1 MATATQNIQN
11 TVNRAVSDARAGD
24 FEALKK
30 DVNVAAHQASQL
42 ATKQLG
48 KVRSLAKDNP
58 MAAARISFGVGAL
71 VGAAIFA
78 IARPRPTPYDQ
89 LRSAL
94 RSSAKRTRGAF
105 KAGWRS
111 ARRAM

>member
-11 TVNRAVSDARAGD
+11 TVNRAMTDARAGD

-30 DVNVAAHQASQL
+30 DVNVAAQQASQI
-42 ATKQLG
+42 ANKQLG
-48 KVRSLAKDNP
+48 KVQRYAKDNP
-58 MAAARISFGVGAL
+58 MAAAGVCFGIGAL

-78 IARPRPTPYDQ
+78 IARPVPTPYDQ
-89 LRSAL
+89 LRSAV
-94 RSSAKRTRGAF
+94 RSSARRTRSAF

>member
-11 TVNRAVSDARAGD
+11 TVNRAMTDARAGD
-24 FEALKK
+24 FDAFKK
-30 DVNVAAHQASQL
+30 DVNVAAQQASQI
-42 ATKQLG
+42 ANKQLG
-48 KVRSLAKDNP
+48 KVRSYAKDNP
-58 MAAARISFGVGAL
+58 AAAAGVCFGIGAL

-78 IARPRPTPYDQ
+78 IARPMPTPYDQ

-94 RSSAKRTRGAF
+94 RGGARRTRSAF